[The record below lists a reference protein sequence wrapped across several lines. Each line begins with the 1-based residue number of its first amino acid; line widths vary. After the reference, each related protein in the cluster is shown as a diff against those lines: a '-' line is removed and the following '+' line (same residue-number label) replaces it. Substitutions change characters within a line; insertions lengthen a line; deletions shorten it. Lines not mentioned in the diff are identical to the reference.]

1 MAQTILYFCSQEYAG
16 LTEDVHAGGR
26 PAPLH
31 IMHRMCADGGSK
43 NAGAASSTRKGVEER
58 GEDGGKKKNAAK
70 TYASACAEGLLGS
83 AASDTAHTSSSST
96 VRWTSMAT

>member
-1 MAQTILYFCSQEYAG
+1 MALYFCSQEYAG
-16 LTEDVHAGGR
+16 LTEDIHAGGR

-58 GEDGGKKKNAAK
+58 GKDGGKKKKNAAK